1 MPMMR
6 RRRGL
11 AIASVALGLG
21 IITFLLVRYVPAA
34 TGAQIG
40 DRAPDFRLLRLSD
53 GDSIRVRSAYTGH
66 VTLVNIWA
74 TWCEP
79 CQQEMPSLQRLYDTY
94 RSRGFRVAAVSID
107 DGATAPVRAFAAA
120 HGLTFDIL
128 QDRSGN
134 IEDAYQT
141 VAVPE
146 SFLLD
151 RHGRIT
157 YIRLGGE
164 DWDAPPNRQRI
175 ARLLDMGD

>member
-1 MPMMR
+1 MMHN
-6 RRRGL
+6 RRGL
-11 AIASVALGLG
+11 AIAALALSLG
-21 IITFLLVRYVPAA
+21 VITFLLVHYVPAA
-34 TGAQIG
+34 SGARIG
-40 DRAPDFRLLRLSD
+40 DRAPDFRLVRIAD
-53 GDSIRVRSAYTGH
+53 GDSIGVRSSYAGH

-74 TWCEP
+74 TWCVP
-79 CQQEMPSLQRLYDTY
+79 CQQEMPSLQRLYQTY
-94 RSRGFRVAAVSID
+94 RGHGFRVAAVSID
-107 DGATAPVRAFAAA
+107 NGDAAPVRAFVQA

-157 YIRLGGE
+157 YIVLGGQ
-164 DWDAPPNRQRI
+164 DWDSPTNRQRI
-175 ARLLDMGD
+175 ARLIDMGD